1 LFAAETEEARG
12 GRCNFAHL
20 DYLAGN
26 SDNLGHPSE
35 WYHQRKMHSVGR
47 LQQLRNGKSSR
58 LAYHF
63 HRILLATGMDG
74 GLLLKNCLLAEK

>member
-1 LFAAETEEARG
+1 
-12 GRCNFAHL
+12 
-20 DYLAGN
+20 
-26 SDNLGHPSE
+26 
-35 WYHQRKMHSVGR
+35 MHSVGR